1 MLNKIF
7 TDSILASV
15 YQFDYFT
22 EIQTVPNTNIRHA
35 EYFTINNSSFLAYSV
50 SNNRLSHCTNS
61 IITRWNAVSGNFT
74 EYQQIPTSGAVKM
87 VFFRTAWDDSYL
99 FIVNSKSGC
108 ASIEGKFIWSFR
120 FQTVVLSRHSAR

>member
-1 MLNKIF
+1 MF
-7 TDSILASV
+7 TYSILVSA

-22 EIQTVPNTNIRHA
+22 DRQTVPNTNIRHA

-74 EYQQIPTSGAVKM
+74 AYQKIPTSGAVKI
-87 VFFRTAWDDSYL
+87 VFFRTSWDDSYL
-99 FIVNSKSGC
+99 FVVNSKSGC
-108 ASIEGKFIWSFR
+108 ASIQGNILITPFSEGR
-120 FQTVVLSRHSAR
+120 TVRQFVRQI